1 MNHMNLPAR
10 RPDDRAEKVTSY
22 RHAGLAPDA
31 AWYQVQEAGFGP
43 SREQEPVFAIAVAE
57 ARQMAIFPLRAVARH
72 RLAATLVLLSTLAVT
87 ALAVVFLPKHYV
99 VESRILAQPNFVMPA
114 LNNPRRSVPSESD
127 APTRLAGEAVMK
139 QDNLLDIIRTTN
151 LMSTW
156 LATRGPAGKLED
168 WLRHLL
174 GRELSEKA
182 RTDRMVALLRR
193 RMWVI
198 ANDGTVTIGVDWTD
212 PQSAYRIAET
222 AQQNFFDQRHASE
235 VAMISESV
243 AILEGHVAE
252 TEAAIQEAV
261 AQVNKSGGLVRHA
274 APIRAASVARPV
286 SPNAGE
292 IASLQSELIAKQ
304 RTISDLESAR
314 AQRIAAL
321 QTTLSELRNNYG
333 PAHPQVVSTMASIR
347 ALSGD
352 SPQLTAL
359 RADEASLRDRI
370 VALGA
375 QPGASAQPAAPEP
388 ALTRVA
394 LENMTRGGPD
404 SLENP
409 EVTYA
414 KSRLKMATG
423 DYEDMLQR
431 LEAAR
436 IELQT
441 ARAAFKYRYTVV
453 TPPQFPTRAAKPRIP
468 ILVVGGCFLAT
479 ILATFVA
486 GALDLGSGRL
496 MERWQVSRRLGLPI
510 IAQVPLV

>member
-1 MNHMNLPAR
+1 MNLPVR
-10 RPDDRAEKVTSY
+10 RPEDRAPKLTSY
-22 RHAGLAPDA
+22 RQAGLTPDA
-31 AWYQVQEAGFGP
+31 AWYEVQDASFGS
-43 SREQEPVFAIAVAE
+43 SREHEPVFAIAIADAKE
-57 ARQMAIFPLRAVARH
+57 MATFPLRAVSRH
-72 RLAATLVLLSTLAVT
+72 VLACTLVLLGTLAVT
-87 ALAVVFLPKHYV
+87 ALCVLFLPRHYV
-99 VESRILAQPNFVMPA
+99 VESKILAQPNFVMPA
-114 LNNPRRSVPSESD
+114 LNNPHRAIPSESD
-127 APTRLAGEAVMK
+127 APTRLASEAVMK

-156 LATRGPAGKLED
+156 DTTRGSVGRLED
-168 WLRHLL
+168 WLRRVL
-174 GRELSEKA
+174 GRELSPKQ
-182 RTDRMVALLRR
+182 RTDRMIALLRR
-193 RMWVI
+193 RMWVV

-235 VAMISESV
+235 VAMISESI

-252 TEAAIQEAV
+252 TQAAIQQAV
-261 AQVNKSGGLVRHA
+261 EQVNKSGALIRRPTPIRVAPVA
-274 APIRAASVARPV
+274 AP

-292 IASLQSELIAKQ
+292 IASLQSELVAKQ

-321 QTTLSELRNNYG
+321 QTTLSELRNSYG
-333 PAHPQVVSTMASIR
+333 PAHPQVVSTLASIR

-359 RADEASLRDRI
+359 RADEASLRSRI

-375 QPGASAQPAAPEP
+375 QPGEVQQQAASDP
-388 ALTRVA
+388 ALTRAA
-394 LENMTRGGPD
+394 LESIARARTD
-404 SLENP
+404 SVEDP
-409 EVTYA
+409 EITYA

-453 TPPQFPTRAAKPRIP
+453 TPPQFPTRAAKPRLP
-468 ILVVGGCFLAT
+468 ILIVGGCLLAVL
-479 ILATFVA
+479 LATFV
-486 GALDLGSGRL
+486 GGVLDLGSGRL
-496 MERWQVSRRLGLPI
+496 MEKWQISRRLRLPI
-510 IAQVPLV
+510 IAQVPVV

>member
-1 MNHMNLPAR
+1 
-10 RPDDRAEKVTSY
+10 
-22 RHAGLAPDA
+22 
-31 AWYQVQEAGFGP
+31 
-43 SREQEPVFAIAVAE
+43 
-57 ARQMAIFPLRAVARH
+57 
-72 RLAATLVLLSTLAVT
+72 
-87 ALAVVFLPKHYV
+87 
-99 VESRILAQPNFVMPA
+99 
-114 LNNPRRSVPSESD
+114 
-127 APTRLAGEAVMK
+127 
-139 QDNLLDIIRTTN
+139 
-151 LMSTW
+151 
-156 LATRGPAGKLED
+156 
-168 WLRHLL
+168 
-174 GRELSEKA
+174 
-182 RTDRMVALLRR
+182 
-193 RMWVI
+193 MWVI